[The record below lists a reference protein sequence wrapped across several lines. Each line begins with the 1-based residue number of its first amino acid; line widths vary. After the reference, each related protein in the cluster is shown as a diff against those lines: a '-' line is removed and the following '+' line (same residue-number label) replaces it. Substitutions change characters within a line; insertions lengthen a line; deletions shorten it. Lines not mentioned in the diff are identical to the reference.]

1 MRNKQEAEEA
11 VSEVFFQ
18 LWKNRDHINIEQNVK
33 AYLYISVKNACLA
46 VIRLR
51 QPLFQDI
58 DDVLIATTL
67 TDHSHPEKI
76 IEFHELRDHF
86 QRAVDQLPPRCQQ
99 IFILNR
105 FDSLKYKEI
114 GDLLGISEKT
124 VEHQIAKALS
134 ILRESLHRYLRV

>member
-1 MRNKQEAEEA
+1 VRNKEEAEEA

-18 LWKNRDHINIEQNVK
+18 LWKNRNHLIIEHNVK
-33 AYLYISVKNACLA
+33 AYLYVSVKNASLA
-46 VIRLR
+46 IIRLR
-51 QPLFQDI
+51 QPFFEDI
-58 DDVLIATTL
+58 DDVLTAANL
-67 TDHSHPEKI
+67 TDHAHPEKI

-86 QRAVDQLPPRCQQ
+86 QQAVDQLPARCRQV
-99 IFILNR
+99 FVLNR

-114 GDLLGISEKT
+114 SDLLGISEKT